1 MICSIHQ
8 PNYIPYLWLFNKIKD
23 SDIFVFYDTAQY
35 TKWDYHN
42 RNKIKWSNWEI
53 LLSLPVFIKLGQEIK
68 DVKFDNRIL
77 KKHLQSIEQNYKK
90 AKYYNE
96 YIDKI
101 RKIYSFAWDNISE
114 FNIFTIKKICDL
126 LEIKTKFVV
135 LSEITKTLE
144 SKSTDALVDICK
156 LVWANEYISGAGWR
170 NYIEEN
176 KFNDAW
182 IKLHY
187 QDYHH
192 PVYTQLWGDFIPYMS
207 IIDLL
212 LNEWENAKNFI

>member
-8 PNYIPYLWLFNKIKD
+8 PNYIPYLWLFNKIKE
-23 SDIFVFYDTAQY
+23 SDIFVFYDIAQY

-53 LLSLPVFIKLGQEIK
+53 LLSLPVSVSLWQEIK
-68 DVKFDNRIL
+68 DVKFDNKIL
-77 KKHLQSIEQNYKK
+77 KKHLRSIEQNYKK

-101 RKIYSFAWDNISE
+101 REIYSYDWDNISE
-114 FNIFTIKKICDL
+114 FNINTIKKISEIL
-126 LEIKTKFVV
+126 GIKTKFIV
-135 LSEITKTLE
+135 LSDIVEKID

-156 LVWANEYISGAGWR
+156 LVWADEYISWAGWR
-170 NYIEEN
+170 TYIEED
-176 KFNDAW
+176 KFSDAW

-192 PVYTQLWGDFIPYMS
+192 PVYTQLWWDFTAYMS

>member
-8 PNYIPYLWLFNKIKD
+8 PNYIPYLGLFNKIKE
-23 SDIFVFYDTAQY
+23 SDIFVFYDIAQY

-53 LLSLPVFIKLGQEIK
+53 LLSLPVSVSLWQEIK
-68 DVKFDNRIL
+68 DVKFDNKIL
-77 KKHLQSIEQNYKK
+77 KKHLRSIEQNYKK
-90 AKYYNE
+90 TKYYNE

-101 RKIYSFAWDNISE
+101 REIYNYTGDNISE
-114 FNIFTIKKICDL
+114 FNINTIIKISEL
-126 LEIKTKFVV
+126 LDIKTKFIV
-135 LSEITKTLE
+135 LSNIVEKID

-156 LVWANEYISGAGWR
+156 LVWANEYISWAGWR
-170 NYIEEN
+170 NYVEEN
-176 KFNDAW
+176 KFSDAW

-192 PVYTQLWGDFIPYMS
+192 PVYTQLWGDFIAYMS

-212 LNEWENAKNFI
+212 LNEWDNAKNFI

>member
-8 PNYIPYLWLFNKIKD
+8 PNYIPYLWLFNKIKE
-23 SDIFVFYDTAQY
+23 SDIFVFYDIAQY

-53 LLSLPVFIKLGQEIK
+53 LLSLPVSVSLWQEIK
-68 DVKFDNRIL
+68 DVKFDNKIL
-77 KKHLQSIEQNYKK
+77 KKHLRSIERNYKK

-101 RKIYSFAWDNISE
+101 REIYSYDWDNISE
-114 FNIFTIKKICDL
+114 FNINTIKKISEIL
-126 LEIKTKFVV
+126 WIKTRFVV
-135 LSEITKTLE
+135 LSDIIEKIY
-144 SKSTDALVDICK
+144 SKSTDALVDICN
-156 LVWANEYISGAGWR
+156 LVWADEYISWAGWKS
-170 NYIEEN
+170 YIEEN
-176 KFNDAW
+176 KFSNAL

-192 PVYTQLWGDFIPYMS
+192 PVYTQLWWEFIAYMS

>member
-8 PNYIPYLWLFNKIKD
+8 PNYIPYLWLFNKIKE
-23 SDIFVFYDTAQY
+23 SDIFVFYDIAQY

-53 LLSLPVFIKLGQEIK
+53 LLSLPVSVSLWQEIK
-68 DVKFDNRIL
+68 DVKFDNKIL
-77 KKHLQSIEQNYKK
+77 KKHLRSIERNYKK

-96 YIDKI
+96 YIDQI
-101 RKIYSFAWDNISE
+101 REIYNYTWDDISE
-114 FNIFTIKKICDL
+114 FNINTIKKISEIL
-126 LEIKTKFVV
+126 WIKTRFVV
-135 LSEITKTLE
+135 LSDIIEKIY
-144 SKSTDALVDICK
+144 SKSTDALVDICN
-156 LVWANEYISGAGWR
+156 LVWADEYISWAGWKS
-170 NYIEEN
+170 YIEEN
-176 KFNDAW
+176 KFSNAL

-192 PVYTQLWGDFIPYMS
+192 PVYTQLWWEFIAYMS

>member
-8 PNYIPYLWLFNKIKD
+8 PNYIPYLWLFNKIKE
-23 SDIFVFYDTAQY
+23 SDIFVFYDIAQY

-53 LLSLPVFIKLGQEIK
+53 LLSLPVSVSLWQEIK
-68 DVKFDNRIL
+68 DVKFDNKIL
-77 KKHLQSIEQNYKK
+77 KKHLRSIERNYKK

-101 RKIYSFAWDNISE
+101 REIYSYDWDNISE
-114 FNIFTIKKICDL
+114 FNINTIKKISEIL
-126 LEIKTKFVV
+126 GIKTKFIV
-135 LSEITKTLE
+135 LSDIVEKID
-144 SKSTDALVDICK
+144 SKSTDALVDICN
-156 LVWANEYISGAGWR
+156 LVWADEYISWAGWKS
-170 NYIEEN
+170 YIEEN
-176 KFNDAW
+176 KFSNAL

-192 PVYTQLWGDFIPYMS
+192 PVYTQLWWEFIAYMS